1 MSHFR
6 VWPWPRVLA
15 HRGAGILAPENTLAA
30 LRIGFE
36 HGFRAV
42 EFDAMAPR
50 DDDPVLIHDDTL
62 DRTAGIHGDV
72 TSRTADQLAQLDA
85 GRWHSPAFAGEP
97 VPRLSEALAYC
108 RACSIWP
115 NVEIKPAPGH
125 EARTGELVARA
136 VARAYAEVVTPGG
149 DDPARL
155 DARVPL
161 LSSFAVDSIVAARRA
176 APDLPRAL
184 LIDAIPED
192 WRTLLERS
200 AAASLNTNHMAL
212 TQERAREIKQAGY
225 WLFCY
230 TVNEP
235 DRARELLSWGVDAFC
250 TDRIDLIGPDFAG

>member
-6 VWPWPRVLA
+6 AWPWPRVLA

-50 DDDPVLIHDDTL
+50 DDVPVLIHDDTL
-62 DRTAGIHGDV
+62 DRTAGTPGDV
-72 TSRTADQLAQLDA
+72 SARTAKELAQLDV
-85 GRWHSPAFAGEP
+85 GRWHSPAFVGEP
-97 VPRLSEALAYC
+97 VPSLSEALIYC
-108 RACSIWP
+108 RAHSIWP
-115 NVEIKPAPGH
+115 NVEIKPAPGQ

-136 VARAYAEVVTPGG
+136 VAQAYADVMTPGG
-149 DDPARL
+149 DDPGRL
-155 DARVPL
+155 DPRVPL
-161 LSSFAVDSIVAARRA
+161 LSSFSFEAILAARRV

-184 LIDAIPED
+184 LTEQIPEG
-192 WRTLLERS
+192 WRAFLERS
-200 AAASLNTNHMAL
+200 GAASVNVDHTQLTNEQA
-212 TQERAREIKQAGY
+212 RAIKQAGY

-250 TDRIDLIGPDFAG
+250 TDRIDLIGPDLA

>member
-1 MSHFR
+1 VSHFR
-6 VWPWPRVLA
+6 AWPWPRVLA
-15 HRGAGILAPENTLAA
+15 HRGAGVLAPENTLAA
-30 LRIGFE
+30 LRVGFD

-42 EFDAMAPR
+42 EFDAMVPR
-50 DDDPVLIHDDTL
+50 DDVPVLIHDDRLETDATGAVL
-62 DRTAGIHGDV
+62 DRTADE
-72 TSRTADQLAQLDA
+72 LARLDA
-85 GRWHSPAFAGEP
+85 GRWHSPAFTGEP

-108 RACSIWP
+108 RAHSIWP

-136 VARAYAEVVTPGG
+136 VARAYAEVVVPGG

-161 LSSFAVDSIVAARRA
+161 LSSFSFEAILAARRA

-184 LIDAIPED
+184 LTDQIPDD
-192 WRTLLERS
+192 WRTFLERS
-200 AAASLNTNHMAL
+200 GAASLNADHLEL
-212 TQERAREIKQAGY
+212 TKERAREVKRAGY

-235 DRARELLSWGVDAFC
+235 ERARELLDWGVDAFC
-250 TDRIDLIGPDFAG
+250 TDRIDLIGPDFA